1 MNVVILY
8 GGRSGEHEISLVSAS
23 AVARNVSDKHS
34 VRLISISKDGA
45 WFAEDD
51 AELQR
56 IRNDSTATLAV
67 HADNKKRVSV
77 VPGGGKDA
85 TFKTDEGVIPADVVF
100 PVLHGT
106 YGEDGTVQGLLEM
119 ANVAYVGCGV
129 FSSAATMDKEE
140 TKILW
145 QHAGLPVVP
154 GICLTRADINDSKA
168 YDQKVKLAIET
179 LKFPLFVKPCSAG
192 SSDGASKANNERE
205 LSFALMEAFQWDNK
219 VLIEK
224 AIDAREVEC
233 SVTGNSIT
241 ADASKPETMLTSYG
255 PGEIVP
261 KHTFYDYDAKYNDP
275 DGAELKIPALLSEKE
290 LANIRSIA
298 QKAYA
303 AVNASGLSRV
313 DFFVDRKDG
322 TLYLN
327 EINTIPG
334 FTAIS
339 MFPKMCDSDGLSFTA
354 LLDKL
359 FAEACA
365 QFEAKSILR
374 TSRV

>member
-140 TKILW
+140 TKIL
-145 QHAGLPVVP
+145 
-154 GICLTRADINDSKA
+154 
-168 YDQKVKLAIET
+168 
-179 LKFPLFVKPCSAG
+179 LKENL
-192 SSDGASKANNERE
+192 
-205 LSFALMEAFQWDNK
+205 
-219 VLIEK
+219 
-224 AIDAREVEC
+224 
-233 SVTGNSIT
+233 
-241 ADASKPETMLTSYG
+241 
-255 PGEIVP
+255 
-261 KHTFYDYDAKYNDP
+261 
-275 DGAELKIPALLSEKE
+275 
-290 LANIRSIA
+290 
-298 QKAYA
+298 
-303 AVNASGLSRV
+303 
-313 DFFVDRKDG
+313 
-322 TLYLN
+322 
-327 EINTIPG
+327 
-334 FTAIS
+334 
-339 MFPKMCDSDGLSFTA
+339 
-354 LLDKL
+354 
-359 FAEACA
+359 
-365 QFEAKSILR
+365 
-374 TSRV
+374 